1 MSEHIKKP
9 STRFRIFFHYQVV
22 DVKIAVAVAGL
33 RRGLA
38 EIGMQLVVDSRETR
52 LAEGLKMLGVP
63 FQTAGLDVGDFMIQA
78 ETGEPLLVVERK
90 SLADFAAS
98 NADGRYREQ
107 RARLMAVRG
116 SGVAVLYVLEGAW
129 SLGDPLKMY
138 GRTPEKQL
146 QRLVTRLVLRYGMP
160 VIQSEGILDT
170 ARWAKLLLEQ
180 LTDDATVFVPE
191 GDLATAQVAA
201 MAGMTA
207 VLSTAKKGNKTPVG
221 TAHAMLSAIPGLGSK
236 KVDALLA
243 THSIA
248 DLVALSADE
257 LSQVQVGGKKLG
269 VLGPVIAE
277 SLRVKA

>member
-1 MSEHIKKP
+1 
-9 STRFRIFFHYQVV
+9 
-22 DVKIAVAVAGL
+22 
-33 RRGLA
+33 
-38 EIGMQLVVDSRETR
+38 MQLIVDSRETR
-52 LAEGLKMLGVP
+52 LAEGLKTIGVS
-63 FQTAGLDVGDFMIQA
+63 FQTAGLDVGDFLIQTEA
-78 ETGEPLLVVERK
+78 GEPLLVAERK

-116 SGVAVLYVLEGAW
+116 SGVAVVYILEGNW

-160 VIQSEGILDT
+160 VIQTEGILDT

-180 LTDDATVFVPE
+180 LADDATVFAPE
-191 GDLATAQVAA
+191 GDLAMSQVAA

-207 VLSTAKKGNKTPVG
+207 VLSTAKKGNKTAAG

-248 DLVALSADE
+248 DLVGLSALE
-257 LSQVQVGGKKLG
+257 LSALQVGGKKLG

-277 SLRVKA
+277 SLKAKA

>member
-1 MSEHIKKP
+1 MI
-9 STRFRIFFHYQVV
+9 R
-22 DVKIAVAVAGL
+22 
-33 RRGLA
+33 
-38 EIGMQLVVDSRETR
+38 LVLDSRETR
-52 LAEGLKMLGVP
+52 LAEGLKVLGVP
-63 FQTAGLDVGDFMIQA
+63 FQTAGLDVGDFLIQN

-116 SGVAVLYVLEGAW
+116 SGVAVLYILEGTW
-129 SLGDPLKMY
+129 SLGGDLVY

-146 QRLVTRLVLRYGMP
+146 QRLVSRLVLRYGMP
-160 VIQSEGILDT
+160 VLASSHILDT

-180 LTDDATVFVPE
+180 LTDDPTVFVPE

-236 KVDALLA
+236 KVDALLT
-243 THSIA
+243 THSIV
-248 DLVALSADE
+248 DLVALSASE
-257 LSQVQVGGKKLG
+257 LSALQVGGKKLG

-277 SLRVKA
+277 SLRAKA

>member
-1 MSEHIKKP
+1 MLK
-9 STRFRIFFHYQVV
+9 
-22 DVKIAVAVAGL
+22 
-33 RRGLA
+33 
-38 EIGMQLVVDSRETR
+38 LVVDSRETR
-52 LAEGLKMLGVP
+52 LADGLKVIGVP
-63 FQTAGLDVGDFMIQA
+63 FQTAGLDVGDFMIQTEA
-78 ETGEPLLVVERK
+78 GEPLMVVERK

-160 VIQSEGILDT
+160 VMQTEGILDT
-170 ARWAKLLLEQ
+170 ARLAALLLEQ
-180 LTDDATVFVPE
+180 LTDDPTVFVPE
-191 GDLATAQVAA
+191 GDLATSQVAA

-207 VLSTAKKGNKTPVG
+207 VLSTAKKGNKTAAG
-221 TAHAMLSAIPGLGSK
+221 TAHAMLSAIPGLGAK
-236 KVDALLA
+236 KVDALLT

-248 DLVALSADE
+248 DLVALSGE
-257 LSQVQVGGKKLG
+257 QLSQVQVGGKKLG

-277 SLRVKA
+277 SFKVKA

>member
-1 MSEHIKKP
+1 MIK
-9 STRFRIFFHYQVV
+9 
-22 DVKIAVAVAGL
+22 
-33 RRGLA
+33 
-38 EIGMQLVVDSRETR
+38 LVLDSREHR
-52 LAEGLKMLGVP
+52 LTEGLKILGVP
-63 FQTAGLDVGDFMIQA
+63 FETAGLDVGDFLIQNEA
-78 ETGEPLLVVERK
+78 GEPLLVVERK

-129 SLGDPLKMY
+129 SLGDPHKMY

-146 QRLVTRLVLRYGMP
+146 RRLVTRLVLRYGMP
-160 VIQSEGILDT
+160 VTQTEGILDT
-170 ARWAKLLLEQ
+170 ARLAKLLLEQ
-180 LTDDATVFVPE
+180 LTDDPTVFAPE
-191 GDLATAQVAA
+191 GDHATAQVAA
-201 MAGMTA
+201 LAGMTA

-248 DLVALSADE
+248 DLVALSAEE
-257 LSQVQVGGKKLG
+257 LSALQVGGKKLG
-269 VLGPVIAE
+269 ALGPVIAE
-277 SLRVKA
+277 SLRAR

>member
-1 MSEHIKKP
+1 MLK
-9 STRFRIFFHYQVV
+9 
-22 DVKIAVAVAGL
+22 
-33 RRGLA
+33 
-38 EIGMQLVVDSRETR
+38 LVVDSRESR
-52 LAEGLKMLGVP
+52 LAEALDLP
-63 FQTAGLDVGDFMIQA
+63 FQMAGLDVGDFMIQNEA
-78 ETGEPLLVVERK
+78 GEPLLVAERK

-116 SGVAVLYVLEGAW
+116 SGVAVVYILEGTW
-129 SLGDPLKMY
+129 SPSGDRMY

-160 VIQSEGILDT
+160 VISSKDILDT
-170 ARWAKLLLEQ
+170 ARWTRLLLEQ
-180 LTDDATVFVPE
+180 LTDDPTVFVPE

-201 MAGMTA
+201 MSGMTA
-207 VLSTAKKGNKTPVG
+207 VLSTAKKGNKTAAG

-248 DLVALSADE
+248 DLVGLSADE
-257 LSQVQVGGKKLG
+257 LSQIQVGGKKLG
-269 VLGPVIAE
+269 VLGAAIAE
-277 SLRVKA
+277 SLRTKQAKG

>member
-1 MSEHIKKP
+1 
-9 STRFRIFFHYQVV
+9 
-22 DVKIAVAVAGL
+22 
-33 RRGLA
+33 
-38 EIGMQLVVDSRETR
+38 MQLVVDSRETR
-52 LAEGLKMLGVP
+52 LAEGLKTLGVP
-63 FQTAGLDVGDFMIQA
+63 FQTAGLDVGDFLIQNEA
-78 ETGEPLLVVERK
+78 GEPLLVAERK

-116 SGVAVLYVLEGAW
+116 SGVAVVYILEGTW

-160 VIQSEGILDT
+160 VIQTEGILDT
-170 ARWAKLLLEQ
+170 ARWAKLLMEQ
-180 LTDDATVFVPE
+180 LTDDPTVFVPE
-191 GDLATAQVAA
+191 GDHATAQVAA

-207 VLSTAKKGNKTPVG
+207 VLSTAKKGNKTAAG

-248 DLVALSADE
+248 DLVALSALE
-257 LSQVQVGGKKLG
+257 LSALQVGGKKLG

-277 SLRVKA
+277 SFKSKK

>member
-1 MSEHIKKP
+1 
-9 STRFRIFFHYQVV
+9 
-22 DVKIAVAVAGL
+22 
-33 RRGLA
+33 
-38 EIGMQLVVDSRETR
+38 MQLVVDMRETR
-52 LAEGLKMLGVP
+52 LADGLKSLGVP
-63 FQTAGLDVGDFMIQA
+63 FQTAALDVGDFLIQTEA
-78 ETGEPLLVVERK
+78 GEPLLVAERK

-116 SGVAVLYVLEGAW
+116 SGVAVLYILEGHW
-129 SLGDPLKMY
+129 SLGDHLKMY

-146 QRLVTRLVLRYGMP
+146 QRLVNRLVLRYGMP
-160 VIQSEGILDT
+160 VIQTEGILDT
-170 ARWAKLLLEQ
+170 ARWTKLLLEQ
-180 LTDDATVFVPE
+180 LTDDPTVFVPE
-191 GDLATAQVAA
+191 GDLATSQAAA

-248 DLVALSADE
+248 DLVALSGEE
-257 LSQVQVGGKKLG
+257 LSLLQVGGKKLG

-277 SLRVKA
+277 SLRAR

>member
-1 MSEHIKKP
+1 
-9 STRFRIFFHYQVV
+9 
-22 DVKIAVAVAGL
+22 
-33 RRGLA
+33 
-38 EIGMQLVVDSRETR
+38 MQLVVDSRESR
-52 LAEGLKMLGVP
+52 LAEGLKTIGVS
-63 FQTAGLDVGDFMIQA
+63 FQTAGLDVGDFLIQTEA
-78 ETGEPLLVVERK
+78 GEPLLVAERK

-116 SGVAVLYVLEGAW
+116 SGVAVVYILEGSW

-160 VIQSEGILDT
+160 VIQTEGILDT

-180 LTDDATVFVPE
+180 LADDATVFAPE
-191 GDLATAQVAA
+191 GDLATSQVAA

-207 VLSTAKKGNKTPVG
+207 VLSTAKKGNKTAAG

-248 DLVALSADE
+248 DLVGLSALE
-257 LSQVQVGGKKLG
+257 LSALQVGGKKLG

-277 SLRVKA
+277 SLRAKA

>member
-1 MSEHIKKP
+1 
-9 STRFRIFFHYQVV
+9 
-22 DVKIAVAVAGL
+22 
-33 RRGLA
+33 
-38 EIGMQLVVDSRETR
+38 MQLVVDSRESR

-63 FQTAGLDVGDFMIQA
+63 FQTAGLDVGDFLIQA

-116 SGVAVLYVLEGAW
+116 SGVAVLYVLEGTW
-129 SLGDPLKMY
+129 SSGGDRVY

-146 QRLVTRLVLRYGMP
+146 QRLVSRLVLRYGMP
-160 VIQSEGILDT
+160 VIQTEGIQDT

-207 VLSTAKKGNKTPVG
+207 VLSTAKKGNKTPAG

-236 KVDALLA
+236 KVDALLT

-248 DLVALSADE
+248 DLVGLSAE
-257 LSQVQVGGKKLG
+257 QLSQVQVGGKKLG

-277 SLRVKA
+277 SLKAKVKA

>member
-1 MSEHIKKP
+1 MLK
-9 STRFRIFFHYQVV
+9 
-22 DVKIAVAVAGL
+22 
-33 RRGLA
+33 
-38 EIGMQLVVDSRETR
+38 LVVDSRETR
-52 LAEGLKMLGVP
+52 LAEGLKVLGVP
-63 FQTAGLDVGDFMIQA
+63 FQTAGLDVGDFLIQT
-78 ETGEPLLVVERK
+78 ETGEPLLVAERK

-116 SGVAVLYVLEGAW
+116 SGVAVVYVLEGTW

-160 VIQSEGILDT
+160 VIQTEGILDT
-170 ARWAKLLLEQ
+170 ARWARLLLEQ
-180 LTDDATVFVPE
+180 LTDDPTVFAPE
-191 GDLATAQVAA
+191 GDMATAQVAA

-207 VLSTAKKGNKTPVG
+207 TLSTAKKGNKTPVG
-221 TAHAMLSAIPGLGSK
+221 TARAMLSAIPGLGSK
-236 KVDALLA
+236 KVDALLT

-257 LSQVQVGGKKLG
+257 LSLIQVGGKKLG

-277 SLRVKA
+277 SLRAKAKG

>member
-1 MSEHIKKP
+1 
-9 STRFRIFFHYQVV
+9 
-22 DVKIAVAVAGL
+22 
-33 RRGLA
+33 
-38 EIGMQLVVDSRETR
+38 MQLVVDSRETR
-52 LAEGLKMLGVP
+52 LAEGLKTIGVP
-63 FQTAGLDVGDFMIQA
+63 FQMAGLDVGDFLIQA
-78 ETGEPLLVVERK
+78 ETGEPLLVAERK

-116 SGVAVLYVLEGAW
+116 SGVAVLYVLEGSW
-129 SLGDPLKMY
+129 SLGVPLKMY

-146 QRLVTRLVLRYGMP
+146 QRLVSRLVLRYGMP

-191 GDLATAQVAA
+191 GDLATSQVAA

-257 LSQVQVGGKKLG
+257 LSQIQVGGKKLG

>member
-1 MSEHIKKP
+1 
-9 STRFRIFFHYQVV
+9 
-22 DVKIAVAVAGL
+22 
-33 RRGLA
+33 
-38 EIGMQLVVDSRETR
+38 MQLVVDSREAS
-52 LAEGLKMLGVP
+52 LAESLKVLGVP
-63 FQTAGLDVGDFMIQA
+63 FQTAGLDVGDFLIQNEA
-78 ETGEPLLVVERK
+78 GEPLLVAERK

-116 SGVAVLYVLEGAW
+116 SGVAVVYILEGTW

-160 VIQSEGILDT
+160 VIQTEGILDT
-170 ARWAKLLLEQ
+170 ARWAKLLMEQ
-180 LTDDATVFVPE
+180 LSDDPTVFVPE

-207 VLSTAKKGNKTPVG
+207 VLSTAKKGNKTAAG

-248 DLVALSADE
+248 DLVALSALE
-257 LSQVQVGGKKLG
+257 LSALQVGGKKLG
-269 VLGPVIAE
+269 ILGPVLAE
-277 SLRVKA
+277 SFKSKK